1 VNPFQAALARIT
13 SGLNQYIATRPV
25 ALSNL
30 YLANFLPP
38 VSSTLAEIQTG
49 SFRIVTEPAA
59 LTGVDSPYAKIGS
72 LQLVNFN
79 GRTFKI
85 TVESKLNESL
95 QDAMHARAN
104 AQILRAAQQG
114 ALALTGGTNPQ
125 AVYENFIS
133 RVVEDGLLLAIDYGE
148 EVFRAQALAYGKIQ
162 VKDSKT
168 GNGVDMDF
176 AVLDDYKVSRT
187 GTAAYD
193 KAASLFW
200 TDVQAARNKLRQEPM
215 GITDP
220 TTFAAIVSNEANGII
235 VRSRTQLSS
244 TVIRYELSQ
253 AAKTADGSTFN
264 LGQMSMD
271 VLKSV
276 TITTYAGKGDAPDAP
291 YFWPSGRLTFMR
303 SSAREVELID
313 GQIVRGALGVTH
325 IGPNTEAGQQSTR
338 YVNIYVPQGAE
349 YEVIGKA
356 SEDLMPY
363 IEEARNLYLCKTEL
377 GA

>member
-1 VNPFQAALARIT
+1 MNPFQAALARIT
-13 SGLNQYIATRPV
+13 SGLNQYIATRPI

-59 LTGVDSPYAKIGS
+59 LTAVDSPYAKIGS
-72 LQLVNFN
+72 LQMVSFT
-79 GRTFKI
+79 GTTFKI
-85 TVESKLNESL
+85 TAESKLNESL

-104 AQILRAAQQG
+104 AAIMRGAMQQG
-114 ALALTGGTNPQ
+114 AVALNSGTNPQ

-133 RVVEDGLLLAIDYGE
+133 RVVEDGLLLALDYGE

-168 GNGVDMDF
+168 GNGVDLDF
-176 AVLDDYKVSRT
+176 SVPADYKVSRT

-193 KAASLFW
+193 KPGSLFW
-200 TDVQAARNKLRQEPM
+200 TDVQDARAKLRQEPM

-220 TTFAAIVSNEANGII
+220 TTFTAIVNNPANGII
-235 VRSRTQLSS
+235 VRSRTQTSP

-253 AAKTADGSTFN
+253 AGTNADGTFN
-264 LGQMSMD
+264 RSSQSLD

-276 TITTYAGKGDAPDAP
+276 TLTTYAGKGDAPDAP
-291 YFWPSGRLTFMR
+291 YFWPSGRVTFMR

-338 YVNIYVPQGAE
+338 FANIYIPQGAE

-363 IEEARNLYLCKTEL
+363 IEEARNLYLCATEI
-377 GA
+377 GV